1 MKQLNKIL
9 IALTLLSPS
18 AHADFFK
25 DTFDWVVDNPE
36 YGIPAA
42 IIGAPVALAATPMIV
57 SYALFPFASGAS
69 YLMPE
74 LSTELAGATS
84 QAGFAEID
92 GVGSTVTRTIFSQS
106 ERLAQRAT
114 YEAARSENVFTSRAL
129 SRMLLEL

>member
-1 MKQLNKIL
+1 MDSVELRLLIFYL
-9 IALTLLSPS
+9 IAS
-18 AHADFFK
+18 
-25 DTFDWVVDNPE
+25 
-36 YGIPAA
+36 
-42 IIGAPVALAATPMIV
+42 
-57 SYALFPFASGAS
+57 SGAS

-114 YEAARSENVFTSRAL
+114 YEASRYAIFRIINCPIEGIFKEICM
-129 SRMLLEL
+129 SRWTQ